1 VVPAVIQIKPG
12 IVPWHP
18 LNHEDHMSYVL
29 FILIMNMSALQVS
42 TFNPPSLPTR
52 PATDEP
58 AFLQALEAASQ
69 PGDDGL
75 SVEFV

>member
-1 VVPAVIQIKPG
+1 
-12 IVPWHP
+12 
-18 LNHEDHMSYVL
+18 MSYVL
-29 FILIMNMSALQVS
+29 FILIMDMSALQVS